1 MTSVDERKNAL
12 RAEFKKKRSALTEQE
27 RADMDARIAQAV
39 CQLPAY
45 QSADVVFSYLS
56 FGAEVDTRAIIA
68 DAWARGKM
76 VALPRCVPGS
86 RVMEWFRVNSFD
98 GLVLSSFGVEEPARD
113 LQALVDPGDCA
124 NAVAIVPGFTFDNRG
139 YRLGYGGGFY
149 DVFLS
154 GFPGTSIGLC
164 RAVQRVDRLD
174 ALNEFDLPVDLV
186 VTD

>member
-1 MTSVDERKNAL
+1 MSQTSERL
-12 RAEFKKKRSALTEQE
+12 RAEFKKKRSALTEQD

-98 GLVLSSFGVEEPARD
+98 GLVLSSWR
-113 LQALVDPGDCA
+113 
-124 NAVAIVPGFTFDNRG
+124 
-139 YRLGYGGGFY
+139 
-149 DVFLS
+149 
-154 GFPGTSIGLC
+154 
-164 RAVQRVDRLD
+164 
-174 ALNEFDLPVDLV
+174 
-186 VTD
+186 